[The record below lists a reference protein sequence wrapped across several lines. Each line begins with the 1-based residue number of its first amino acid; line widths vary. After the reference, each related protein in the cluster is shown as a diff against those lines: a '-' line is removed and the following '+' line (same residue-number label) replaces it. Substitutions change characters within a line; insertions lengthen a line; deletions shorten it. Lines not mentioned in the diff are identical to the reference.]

1 MNCIEGWTFTG
12 GSAVWL
18 RCVAPQSEPMWIFN
32 LNAAWSSFAP
42 SLSWLVSR
50 PADTWNSIIIPFIIQ
65 NLSDLEYVFR
75 AAMILYN
82 LVTGCQPWTF
92 IHPLNCYE
100 QFKIIHGGSSGQILA
115 GKTSWRSILNHSLS
129 YFHHYQLGEGCPASS
144 INIWLI
150 QNVADIE

>member
-1 MNCIEGWTFTG
+1 MCQ
-12 GSAVWL
+12 
-18 RCVAPQSEPMWIFN
+18 CVALYCDVLLEN
-32 LNAAWSSFAP
+32 ECEYLNWTLTGLLSPRASLDWTQGLLTHETP
-42 SLSWLVSR
+42 SLYHLLFKIS
-50 PADTWNSIIIPFIIQ
+50 PA
-65 NLSDLEYVFR
+65 LEYIFR